1 MVKTTHMIQKMFT
14 PQMLWW
20 CLQYLTWQLRR
31 KMATLN
37 WVCKDFVFFSCRARL
52 DHLRWRVNLS
62 ARRYL
67 IALSPFLWLNP
78 TKFHPFFD
86 WVCNLF
92 PSERSPLA
100 WKYPSQATHPHAHPA
115 PPYPSTYPPTLLP
128 RTPAYPHHRLY
139 SHRCGIFLDPTFTFS
154 QAPRDI
160 SYSCLALSWFAE
172 VDPSLIFNLP
182 PFKVVSRWRKVEGVD
197 TDKLKLMATSFT

>member
-1 MVKTTHMIQKMFT
+1 
-14 PQMLWW
+14 
-20 CLQYLTWQLRR
+20 
-31 KMATLN
+31 MATLN

-62 ARRYL
+62 GRRYL

-115 PPYPSTYPPTLLP
+115 PPYPSTYPPTLPP
-128 RTPAYPHHRLY
+128 RTPAYPHHRLTPTGVEFF
-139 SHRCGIFLDPTFTFS
+139 STQLQLPTIFGHQEMFHT
-154 QAPRDI
+154 
-160 SYSCLALSWFAE
+160 
-172 VDPSLIFNLP
+172 
-182 PFKVVSRWRKVEGVD
+182 VVLCCRYL
-197 TDKLKLMATSFT
+197 LKWILR